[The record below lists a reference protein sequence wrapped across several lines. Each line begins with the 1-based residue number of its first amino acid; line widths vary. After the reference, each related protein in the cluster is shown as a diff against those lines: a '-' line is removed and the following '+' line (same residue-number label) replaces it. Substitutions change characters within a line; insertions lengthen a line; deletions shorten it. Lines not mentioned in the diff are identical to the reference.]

1 MAASNK
7 MPLKTESLIEA
18 IKANGK
24 AVDSNLRGFEAGLE
38 GVAVAAAVPP
48 LRPRLRSVSIAET
61 LKRTRE
67 TFPPAALDFVT
78 EGVTRLADY
87 QDSKYAE
94 TYLERL
100 GPIRDLDS
108 GDYRLT
114 NEVARHLA
122 LWMAYQDLIRVAQQK
137 SHPDR
142 FARVRAEV
150 RARPQE
156 PVIIVEYFKPGV
168 EEFCSVLPSWLAKPI
183 LNYARRKGSNYN
195 IGMHIKS
202 NTIWGFLQLYLL
214 TLLRPVRPYTHR
226 FKEENERI
234 ESWLA
239 YIHTAAARGNHS
251 LALEITRCA
260 GVIKGYGDTYNRG
273 LADYHLIVEKA
284 IKPTLAGEVAGPA
297 AAEAV
302 KQAHLAVLSDPD
314 GEKPD
319 SRNFEYIPLHS
330 SN

>member
-1 MAASNK
+1 
-7 MPLKTESLIEA
+7 
-18 IKANGK
+18 
-24 AVDSNLRGFEAGLE
+24 
-38 GVAVAAAVPP
+38 
-48 LRPRLRSVSIAET
+48 
-61 LKRTRE
+61 
-67 TFPPAALDFVT
+67 
-78 EGVTRLADY
+78 
-87 QDSKYAE
+87 
-94 TYLERL
+94 
-100 GPIRDLDS
+100 
-108 GDYRLT
+108 
-114 NEVARHLA
+114 
-122 LWMAYQDLIRVAQQK
+122 
-137 SHPDR
+137 
-142 FARVRAEV
+142 
-150 RARPQE
+150 
-156 PVIIVEYFKPGV
+156 
-168 EEFCSVLPSWLAKPI
+168 VLPSWLAKPI

-284 IKPTLAGEVAGPA
+284 IKPTLSGEVAGPA

-319 SRNFEYIPLHS
+319 SRKFEYIPLHS